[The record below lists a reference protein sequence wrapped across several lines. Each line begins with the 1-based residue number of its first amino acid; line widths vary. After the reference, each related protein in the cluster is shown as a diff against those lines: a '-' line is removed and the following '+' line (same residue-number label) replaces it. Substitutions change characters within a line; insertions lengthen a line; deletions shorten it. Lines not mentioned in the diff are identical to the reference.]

1 MADFDTLGKALQIP
15 DNVIKN
21 IDAIDKKIN
30 QIATDSEKMATVFQ
44 SAMTRMG
51 NGAGD
56 LLKKLQSI
64 QGVINGLGSVN
75 TGGLGNVGKG
85 MGNTATQAE
94 KAAASISEAAAALNK
109 FNQAWKGSG
118 QVTKRLDSLATRE
131 QVNLLR
137 ELNNQAMQTSRTLT
151 QMNRENSLEARK
163 KANETKIASQEET
176 NATNRKMEALKREN
190 AQTKIN
196 TAEYRNYVSALTMSE
211 SSENSR
217 IKKIERMSTV
227 LSELQRKESL
237 YANEIEVVR
246 KKIEQLTRENDSLAR
261 SRERTKKQNVDER
274 ANTQALNAYNR
285 AMAASEALVTQ
296 RINKIAKLRQ
306 AKEMLRNASGNYAT
320 QLNRISQEIARLNRL
335 NEGQVD
341 SYGRVI
347 RSQRNLVN
355 TSQQLTR
362 QLALIFS
369 VSQIEGYI
377 SKLIRVRGEFE
388 LQQTALASIL
398 QNKDQAD
405 QLFAQITELAV
416 KSPFTVKELTT
427 YTKSLSA
434 YQVEYEKLYD
444 TTKMLA
450 DVSAGLGVD
459 MQRLILAF
467 GQVKAANFLRGTEVR
482 QFTEAGLNIL
492 GELAKY
498 YSELEGRMI
507 SVGEVQDMVTKR
519 MVSFGDVE
527 EVFKRV
533 TSAGGIFYNMQE
545 RQAETLAGQMS
556 NLQDQI
562 DLMFN
567 EIGKQNQGS
576 LNTAISIIK
585 AVIENWEILANILQ
599 SAAIGWTVYAAKTL
613 LAAAANKA
621 FSSSAIVA
629 TRDMKGLTGVTAKVI
644 TSMRSFFS
652 VLKANPIAIIATVVT
667 SAVIAWNKHKKAVE
681 ENIKSYDPMVNSVSR
696 AKEELSDLAEKIT
709 EQNEKLNEAVNNVSK
724 YKKGTDEYVTA
735 EISANKE
742 REKQNQL
749 LNELK
754 TKYPEIYTGISKQI
768 NGNEELTKVL
778 QEQLVTYGYV
788 LEQQQYLSYLG
799 RQTATG
805 EDNGILKN
813 IQQATEAT
821 NATKTASEDV
831 DFAYKQ
837 MLGRINEFFATNK
850 RVSDS
855 FKDTINGIINS
866 TESADD
872 KISKLLTS
880 IYGFEGSG
888 VFNIG
893 DLRRSIDRTGL
904 EDIVSTYRD
913 AEDLRKKELEELEKD
928 IAYITKEY
936 LRSYDTTTSEGLKNA
951 EEAATEYVKSLN
963 IHNQEVL
970 DFAKQQFEVKLGIS
984 IDLKEIPA
992 ELGIVEKRINDYLD
1006 KNQFNLI
1013 ERIKPGEGMEKFF
1026 KELQDNLKTYKS
1038 ELEKYQSATG
1048 QLSPEFTNEE
1058 MIDQYNAKIKQV
1070 SETLNYWGYAIKE
1083 KNNDSKTELDILK
1096 EQLKIIKQVVDAY
1109 NKYKQYMSE
1118 GEASSLAKQ
1127 LADATV
1133 AKDIVGTLSLD
1144 TSELIEGLEK
1154 FSEEAAKKAGEE
1166 GQKAVD
1172 EVIRDYKEKNI
1183 IEIEVKGIE
1192 EAKERV
1198 SSIFQS
1204 YEFSLDLNTKGIDAS
1219 EFRNM
1224 LKSVGATDAE
1234 ISFMGLN
1241 TTTFEEAQQQL
1252 RDEIIKLQEEGGD
1265 EQIDA
1270 AMEIQKQLT
1279 DLEVKEATKRYD
1291 ELLALREK
1299 YQSAEKKISDLEGKI
1314 LEWNIEIDAIK
1325 TIQEI
1330 DGIGDKFEAT
1340 QKEYLELQVQNAED
1354 MILQLKSEAL
1364 QLTEFWQ
1371 NLFGDL
1377 GELSLNSIEDI
1388 MRQRDEIIANVDK
1401 DNPITNNQGET
1412 IGYTS
1417 SFIDTKGQKQEVQMT
1432 IGQYNQL
1439 IKAYQKLKDE
1449 YRQRNPLGNFVNSII
1464 EGRKEGESFRDFTT
1478 RLTKDFDELATES
1491 LEVANSILEISNA
1504 SDEAM
1509 QKLQGAESI
1518 VKGFISVAEGIA
1530 SENPLAIFSGLVSV
1544 IGGISKIHDSNREQE
1559 IKNELEAV
1567 NELERAYSNLQ
1578 YAIENGL
1585 SINAYN
1591 MQSQVINNLMK
1602 QIKSYQAMI
1611 EAERDKKN
1619 TDKDRINEWKDQ
1631 INSLYQEIS
1640 DTYRELT
1647 TQLIGDF
1654 KSMAQTLG
1662 DSLVEA
1668 LKRGEDAGVAFGDT
1682 MKDVFL
1688 QVLQNAF
1695 QMSVLE
1701 PLMEDLSNQMNEMM
1715 RPKSTKAEEQKQKVQ
1730 ELENELNSLES
1741 RIDNTGFNIPQRV
1754 QLFEQ
1759 IELKE
1764 QELAKAQEKLNQL
1777 LKDSAGEG
1785 IRVPSYEEI
1794 KSKFEEAMGSEQ
1806 GVLASEWWKLI
1817 EQFIGDYFPEE
1828 AQGDNLTG
1836 LSKSISGITEN
1847 QADALSA
1854 LCESIRFFTS
1864 DSNNVLHSIYNF
1876 LLSPSAESPLMQEM
1890 KLQTTHLASID
1901 SLLGSVIKSS
1911 SGKGK
1916 IMRVEIV

>member
-51 NGAGD
+51 NGADG
-56 LLKKLQSI
+56 LLKKLQTMQATINKLDMSKFS
-64 QGVINGLGSVN
+64 QGVQNLGRGV
-75 TGGLGNVGKG
+75 
-85 MGNTATQAE
+85 TQVE
-94 KAAASISEAAAALNK
+94 QFAASIAKAAEAISKYN
-109 FNQAWKGSG
+109 
-118 QVTKRLDSLATRE
+118 RE
-131 QVNLLR
+131 NERRGNVDNSKQIR
-137 ELNNQAMQTSRTLT
+137 ELN
-151 QMNRENSLEARK
+151 K
-163 KANETKIASQEET
+163 
-176 NATNRKMEALKREN
+176 
-190 AQTKIN
+190 
-196 TAEYRNYVSALTMSE
+196 
-211 SSENSR
+211 
-217 IKKIERMSTV
+217 
-227 LSELQRKESL
+227 
-237 YANEIEVVR
+237 EIETL
-246 KKIEQLTRENDSLAR
+246 KK
-261 SRERTKKQNVDER
+261 RTKQLDEYIEKLKQ
-274 ANTQALNAYNR
+274 ANQGGGRTRGGGSSGINSDVKAMNAYNR
-285 AMAASEALVTQ
+285 AMASSEALVTQ

-306 AKEMLRNASGNYAT
+306 AEEMLRNASGNYAT
-320 QLNRISQEIARLNRL
+320 QLNRINQEIARLNKL
-335 NEGQVD
+335 NQGQVD

-527 EVFKRV
+527 EVFKRI

-629 TRDMKGLTGVTAKVI
+629 TRDMKGLTGMTAKVI

-778 QEQLVTYGYV
+778 QEQLVAYGYV

-951 EEAATEYVKSLN
+951 EEAATKYVKSLN

-1118 GEASSLAKQ
+1118 GEASSLAEQ
-1127 LADATV
+1127 LADGTV
-1133 AKDIVGTLSLD
+1133 AEKVVGTLSLD
-1144 TSELIEGLEK
+1144 TSGLIEGLEK

-1192 EAKERV
+1192 AAKERV

-1241 TTTFEEAQQQL
+1241 TTTFEEAQKQL

-1265 EQIDA
+1265 EQLDA
-1270 AMEIQKQLT
+1270 AKKYQEKLT
-1279 DLEVKEATKRYD
+1279 DLEIKEARKRFD
-1291 ELLALREK
+1291 ELLTLREK
-1299 YQSAEKKISDLEGKI
+1299 YQTNEQKIDKVQTDIETWQRELYDIKKLGDAANAE
-1314 LEWNIEIDAIK
+1314 
-1325 TIQEI
+1325 
-1330 DGIGDKFEAT
+1330 
-1340 QKEYLELQVQNAED
+1340 QKELLEMRIQNGND
-1354 MILQLKSEAL
+1354 TILKLKSEAL
-1364 QLTEFWQ
+1364 QLTDFWRT
-1371 NLFGDL
+1371 LFGDL
-1377 GELSLNSIEDI
+1377 EDLSVNSLRS
-1388 MRQRDEIIANVDK
+1388 MSNMVDEIISNRKGITGNKGQLVGYSSSYTDNNGIVKQVTLTVEQYQRLLKQNNNVADEIEEK
-1401 DNPITNNQGET
+1401 NP
-1412 IGYTS
+1412 
-1417 SFIDTKGQKQEVQMT
+1417 FIALFDAITKGK
-1432 IGQYNQL
+1432 N
-1439 IKAYQKLKDE
+1439 
-1449 YRQRNPLGNFVNSII
+1449 
-1464 EGRKEGESFRDFTT
+1464 EGESTLDYIT
-1478 RLTKDFDELATES
+1478 RMEGILTSVTNAAFDVANNLADIFGANEDAKDFI
-1491 LEVANSILEISNA
+1491 NN
-1504 SDEAM
+1504 
-1509 QKLQGAESI
+1509 LQGI
-1518 VKGFISVAEGIA
+1518 VNGAKDLGV
-1530 SENPLAIFSGLVSV
+1530 
-1544 IGGISKIHDSNREQE
+1544 GISKIASGDIIGGGVQAISGIASTINSIFKIGDKKKEREIQRQIDLVE
-1559 IKNELEAV
+1559 DLQRSYEKLEEAINDAYSIDTYKKASDQAIANLEEQNKRYEEMIASEQDKKDTDEDRIKEWQNQIEDNNDTIEQIIEEQFSTVTGGILDNILSTSSEFTDAWLEAFK
-1567 NELERAYSNLQ
+1567 ETGE
-1578 YAIENGL
+1578 GL
-1585 SINAYN
+1585 SGLEESFQEMLENI
-1591 MQSQVINNLMK
+1591 IK
-1602 QIKSYQAMI
+1602 QQATMLI
-1611 EAERDKKN
+1611 TNQFVEKWKKQLEKYIN
-1619 TDKDRINEWKDQ
+1619 TDD
-1631 INSLYQEIS
+1631 L
-1640 DTYRELT
+1640 ELT
-1647 TQLIGDF
+1647 TNEAN
-1654 KSMAQTLG
+1654 KWV
-1662 DSLVEA
+1662 DSVTSSLPA
-1668 LKRGEDAGVAFGDT
+1668 L
-1682 MKDVFL
+1682 
-1688 QVLQNAF
+1688 
-1695 QMSVLE
+1695 
-1701 PLMEDLSNQMNEMM
+1701 NQ
-1715 RPKSTKAEEQKQKVQ
+1715 A
-1730 ELENELNSLES
+1730 LENYFKAMENAGINVSGSKDYELS
-1741 RIDNTGFNIPQRV
+1741 T
-1754 QLFEQ
+1754 
-1759 IELKE
+1759 
-1764 QELAKAQEKLNQL
+1764 
-1777 LKDSAGEG
+1777 
-1785 IRVPSYEEI
+1785 
-1794 KSKFEEAMGSEQ
+1794 
-1806 GVLASEWWKLI
+1806 
-1817 EQFIGDYFPEE
+1817 
-1828 AQGDNLTG
+1828 
-1836 LSKSISGITEN
+1836 LSKGISGITET
-1847 QADALSA
+1847 QADALASIT
-1854 LCESIRFFTS
+1854 ESIRFFTS
-1864 DSNNVLHSIYNF
+1864 DSNSILRNMYNF
-1876 LLSPSAESPLMQEM
+1876 LLTPPAESPFMQQLL
-1890 KLQTTHLASID
+1890 LQSQR
-1901 SLLGSVIKSS
+1901 LGMIYDLWNSVIKSVPS
-1911 SGKGK
+1911 SGRAVK
-1916 IMRVEIV
+1916 VQIV

>member
-51 NGAGD
+51 TGADG

-75 TGGLGNVGKG
+75 IGGLGSVSKG
-85 MGNTATQAE
+85 IGSTATQAE
-94 KAAASISEAAAALNK
+94 KAAASISQAASALNR
-109 FNQAWKGSG
+109 FVETWKGSG
-118 QVTKRLDSLATRE
+118 RVTSMLDSLATRE

-151 QMNRENSLEARK
+151 QANRENALSAKQR
-163 KANETKIASQEET
+163 ANETKIASQEET
-176 NATNRKMEALKREN
+176 NATNRKMAALKQEN
-190 AQTKIN
+190 AQIKIN
-196 TAEYRNYVSALTMSE
+196 SAEYRNYVSALTMSE

-217 IKKIERMSTV
+217 LKKIERMNTV
-227 LSELQRKESL
+227 LSELQRKEAL
-237 YANEIEVVR
+237 YSNEIEITR
-246 KKIEQLTRENDSLAR
+246 KKIEQLTRENESLAR
-261 SRERTKKQNVDER
+261 VRDKASKQRTDERT
-274 ANTQALNAYNR
+274 NTQALNAYNR

-306 AKEMLRNASGNYAT
+306 AEEMLRNASGNYAT
-320 QLNRISQEIARLNRL
+320 QLNRINQEIARLNKL
-335 NEGQVD
+335 NQGQVD

-467 GQVKAANFLRGTEVR
+467 GQVKAANILRGTEVR

-527 EVFKRV
+527 EVFKRI

-629 TRDMKGLTGVTAKVI
+629 TRDMKGLTGMTAKVI

-821 NATKTASEDV
+821 NATKTASENV

-1096 EQLKIIKQVVDAY
+1096 EQIRLIQEAGKEYEKYRKLYDEPMAQQLTEEAFTQAFKDVGLSVDMEFDV
-1109 NKYKQYMSE
+1109 N
-1118 GEASSLAKQ
+1118 G
-1127 LADATV
+1127 V
-1133 AKDIVGTLSLD
+1133 
-1144 TSELIEGLEK
+1144 IEGIRK
-1154 FSEEAAKKAGEE
+1154 VISTAGVE
-1166 GQKAVD
+1166 GQKIGNEAIAKLMTDTNAGQRTKEVEEYRKQID
-1172 EVIRDYKEKNI
+1172 ELFTSLENYKELEKLGLNKDLI
-1183 IEIEVKGIE
+1183 SQLFGID
-1192 EAKERV
+1192 V
-1198 SSIFQS
+1198 SSINDVQS
-1204 YEFSLDLNTKGIDAS
+1204 AFDRMKSILKGY
-1219 EFRNM
+1219 
-1224 LKSVGATDAE
+1224 
-1234 ISFMGLN
+1234 
-1241 TTTFEEAQQQL
+1241 
-1252 RDEIIKLQEEGGD
+1252 GD
-1265 EQIDA
+1265 EG
-1270 AMEIQKQLT
+1270 
-1279 DLEVKEATKRYD
+1279 
-1291 ELLALREK
+1291 EK
-1299 YQSAEKKISDLEGKI
+1299 LIAEAEKKITQQQQNELNNRLKEYAQMLKKSISERARIELEAQKEIRKVQETSQLDDVQKRTITQSIRVEADKAKDKATWEDFQNTDLYIRMFEDLDSVSTRTLNLMQEKLAELRVSLKNLDPQDLKAISEQMEKINEESISRNPFTGMIDNIKKYIEYRKQANELENKYNKSVSQEDFLKKSIDQQYLAVDAAEKRYLESVKLNGEYSQESILAKTNLNIQKQQLDTLLNQLVAQGKI
-1314 LEWNIEIDAIK
+1314 TQELADQIRAGEIFGDNTNKALSDSISLANEFITMLSSMSSDIEQIFGSFSEKGSDAVSSFVDIASSYMQMTQGNANLAMGIMSGNVVQAISGGIQSIQGLFS
-1325 TIQEI
+1325 TIGSLFQ
-1330 DGIGDKFEAT
+1330 IGDKK
-1340 QKEYLELQVQNAED
+1340 KERELQRQLELVENLQHAYEKLEKAIDDAYSLDQYQKAYD
-1354 MILQLKSEAL
+1354 MSKENLEQQRAAL
-1364 QLTEFWQ
+1364 Q
-1371 NLFGDL
+1371 
-1377 GELSLNSIEDI
+1377 
-1388 MRQRDEIIANVDK
+1388 
-1401 DNPITNNQGET
+1401 
-1412 IGYTS
+1412 
-1417 SFIDTKGQKQEVQMT
+1417 
-1432 IGQYNQL
+1432 
-1439 IKAYQKLKDE
+1439 
-1449 YRQRNPLGNFVNSII
+1449 
-1464 EGRKEGESFRDFTT
+1464 
-1478 RLTKDFDELATES
+1478 
-1491 LEVANSILEISNA
+1491 
-1504 SDEAM
+1504 
-1509 QKLQGAESI
+1509 ESI
-1518 VKGFISVAEGIA
+1518 
-1530 SENPLAIFSGLVSV
+1530 
-1544 IGGISKIHDSNREQE
+1544 R
-1559 IKNELEAV
+1559 LE
-1567 NELERAYSNLQ
+1567 E
-1578 YAIENGL
+1578 
-1585 SINAYN
+1585 
-1591 MQSQVINNLMK
+1591 
-1602 QIKSYQAMI
+1602 
-1611 EAERDKKN
+1611 DKKK
-1619 TDKDRINEWKDQ
+1619 TDKDRIKEWEQQIDDIEEQLEELAEEQFSTATAGILDSVLSAADEFTNAWLEAFRETGDGMTGLEENFQEMLENMLKRQAAMTITNTFIENWKKQLERYINEEDM
-1631 INSLYQEIS
+1631 
-1640 DTYRELT
+1640 ELT
-1647 TQLIGDF
+1647 TAEA
-1654 KSMAQTLG
+1654 KKWV
-1662 DSLVEA
+1662 DSVTSSLPALNEA
-1668 LKRGEDAGVAFGDT
+1668 LESYFKAMQDAGFDLTGKGEGDT
-1682 MKDVFL
+1682 
-1688 QVLQNAF
+1688 
-1695 QMSVLE
+1695 
-1701 PLMEDLSNQMNEMM
+1701 
-1715 RPKSTKAEEQKQKVQ
+1715 
-1730 ELENELNSLES
+1730 
-1741 RIDNTGFNIPQRV
+1741 
-1754 QLFEQ
+1754 
-1759 IELKE
+1759 
-1764 QELAKAQEKLNQL
+1764 
-1777 LKDSAGEG
+1777 
-1785 IRVPSYEEI
+1785 
-1794 KSKFEEAMGSEQ
+1794 
-1806 GVLASEWWKLI
+1806 
-1817 EQFIGDYFPEE
+1817 
-1828 AQGDNLTG
+1828 LTG
-1836 LSKSISGITEN
+1836 LSKSISGITET
-1847 QADALSA
+1847 QADALAA
-1854 LCESIRFFTS
+1854 LCESIRYFTS
-1864 DSNNVLHSIYNF
+1864 DSNTVLRSIYNF
-1876 LLSPSAESPLMQEM
+1876 LLAPPSESPLMQEM

-1901 SLLGSVIKSS
+1901 SLLSRLTRNVTSNGLAIK
-1911 SGKGK
+1911 
-1916 IMRVEIV
+1916 VQIV

>member
-51 NGAGD
+51 TGADG
-56 LLKKLQSI
+56 LLKKLQTMQATINKLDISKFA
-64 QGVINGLGSVN
+64 QGVQ
-75 TGGLGNVGKG
+75 NVGRG
-85 MGNTATQAE
+85 STQVE
-94 KAAASISEAAAALNK
+94 QFAASIAKAAEAISKYN
-109 FNQAWKGSG
+109 
-118 QVTKRLDSLATRE
+118 RE
-131 QVNLLR
+131 NERRGNVDNSKQIR
-137 ELNNQAMQTSRTLT
+137 ELN
-151 QMNRENSLEARK
+151 K
-163 KANETKIASQEET
+163 
-176 NATNRKMEALKREN
+176 
-190 AQTKIN
+190 
-196 TAEYRNYVSALTMSE
+196 
-211 SSENSR
+211 
-217 IKKIERMSTV
+217 
-227 LSELQRKESL
+227 
-237 YANEIEVVR
+237 EIETL
-246 KKIEQLTRENDSLAR
+246 KK
-261 SRERTKKQNVDER
+261 RTKQLDEYIEKLKQVNQGGGRTRGGGSSGINSDVK
-274 ANTQALNAYNR
+274 AMNAYNR

-306 AKEMLRNASGNYAT
+306 AEEMLRNASGNYAT

-467 GQVKAANFLRGTEVR
+467 GQVKAANILRGTEVR

-576 LNTAISIIK
+576 LNDAISIIK

-621 FSSSAIVA
+621 FSSSAIGA
-629 TRDMKGLTGVTAKVI
+629 TRDMKGLTGMTAKVI

-696 AKEELSDLAEKIT
+696 AKEELSDLAKKIT
-709 EQNEKLNEAVNNVSK
+709 EQNDKLNEAVNNVSK

-735 EISANKE
+735 EILANKE

-778 QEQLVTYGYV
+778 QEQFVAYGYV
-788 LEQQQYLSYLG
+788 LEQQQYLSYLS

-805 EDNGILKN
+805 GDNGILKN

-1013 ERIKPGEGMEKFF
+1013 ERIKPGEGMGKFF

-1083 KNNDSKTELDILK
+1083 KNNDSKTELDKLK
-1096 EQLKIIKQVVDAY
+1096 EQIKLIQQAGKEY
-1109 NKYKQYMSE
+1109 EKYRKLYAEPMAQ
-1118 GEASSLAKQ
+1118 Q
-1127 LADATV
+1127 LT
-1133 AKDIVGTLSLD
+1133 
-1144 TSELIEGLEK
+1144 
-1154 FSEEAAKKAGEE
+1154 EEAFAQPFEDVGLSVNMEFDVNGVIAGIRQVIATAGIE
-1166 GQKAVD
+1166 GQKIGNEAIAKLMTD
-1172 EVIRDYKEKNI
+1172 TNAEQRTKEVEEYRKQIDNLFQSLENYKELEKLGLNKDLI
-1183 IEIEVKGIE
+1183 SQLFGIN
-1192 EAKERV
+1192 V
-1198 SSIFQS
+1198 SSINDIQS
-1204 YEFSLDLNTKGIDAS
+1204 AFDRMKSILKGY
-1219 EFRNM
+1219 
-1224 LKSVGATDAE
+1224 
-1234 ISFMGLN
+1234 
-1241 TTTFEEAQQQL
+1241 
-1252 RDEIIKLQEEGGD
+1252 GD
-1265 EQIDA
+1265 EG
-1270 AMEIQKQLT
+1270 
-1279 DLEVKEATKRYD
+1279 
-1291 ELLALREK
+1291 EK
-1299 YQSAEKKISDLEGKI
+1299 LIAEAEKKITQQQQNELNNRLKEYAQMLKKSISERARIELEAQEEIRKVQNTAQLDDVQKRTITQSIRVEADKAKDKAAWEDFQNTDLYIRMFEDLDSVSTRTLNLMQEKLAELRVSLKNLDPQDLKAISEQMEKINEEAISRNPFSGMIDNIKEYIEYRKQANELEDKYNTSVSREDFLKNSIDQQHLAVDAAEKRYIESVKLNGAYSQESILAKANLTIQKKQLDNLLAQLAAQGKI
-1314 LEWNIEIDAIK
+1314 TQELADQIRAGEISGDNTNKALSDSISLANEFITMLPSMSSDIEQIFGSFFEKGSDAVSSFVDIASSYMQMTQGGANLAMGIMSGNVVQAISGGIQGIQGLFS
-1325 TIQEI
+1325 TIGSLFQ
-1330 DGIGDKFEAT
+1330 IGDKK
-1340 QKEYLELQVQNAED
+1340 KEREIQRQIELVEDLQHAYEKLEKAIDDAYSLDQYQRAYD
-1354 MILQLKSEAL
+1354 MSKENLEKQRAAL
-1364 QLTEFWQ
+1364 Q
-1371 NLFGDL
+1371 
-1377 GELSLNSIEDI
+1377 
-1388 MRQRDEIIANVDK
+1388 
-1401 DNPITNNQGET
+1401 
-1412 IGYTS
+1412 
-1417 SFIDTKGQKQEVQMT
+1417 
-1432 IGQYNQL
+1432 
-1439 IKAYQKLKDE
+1439 
-1449 YRQRNPLGNFVNSII
+1449 
-1464 EGRKEGESFRDFTT
+1464 
-1478 RLTKDFDELATES
+1478 
-1491 LEVANSILEISNA
+1491 
-1504 SDEAM
+1504 
-1509 QKLQGAESI
+1509 ESI
-1518 VKGFISVAEGIA
+1518 
-1530 SENPLAIFSGLVSV
+1530 
-1544 IGGISKIHDSNREQE
+1544 R
-1559 IKNELEAV
+1559 LE
-1567 NELERAYSNLQ
+1567 E
-1578 YAIENGL
+1578 
-1585 SINAYN
+1585 
-1591 MQSQVINNLMK
+1591 
-1602 QIKSYQAMI
+1602 
-1611 EAERDKKN
+1611 DKKK
-1619 TDKDRINEWKDQ
+1619 TDKDMIKEWEQQIDDIEEQLEELAEEQFSTATSGILDSVLSAADEFTNAWLEAFRETGEGMTGLEENFQEMLENMLKRQAAMTITNTFLENWKKQLEKYINED
-1631 INSLYQEIS
+1631 
-1640 DTYRELT
+1640 DMELT
-1647 TQLIGDF
+1647 TAEAKKWVDSVTSSLPALNDALEEYF
-1654 KSMAQTLG
+1654 KAMQQAGFDLT
-1662 DSLVEA
+1662 
-1668 LKRGEDAGVAFGDT
+1668 GEGEGEGDT
-1682 MKDVFL
+1682 
-1688 QVLQNAF
+1688 
-1695 QMSVLE
+1695 
-1701 PLMEDLSNQMNEMM
+1701 
-1715 RPKSTKAEEQKQKVQ
+1715 
-1730 ELENELNSLES
+1730 
-1741 RIDNTGFNIPQRV
+1741 
-1754 QLFEQ
+1754 
-1759 IELKE
+1759 
-1764 QELAKAQEKLNQL
+1764 
-1777 LKDSAGEG
+1777 
-1785 IRVPSYEEI
+1785 
-1794 KSKFEEAMGSEQ
+1794 
-1806 GVLASEWWKLI
+1806 
-1817 EQFIGDYFPEE
+1817 
-1828 AQGDNLTG
+1828 LTG
-1836 LSKSISGITEN
+1836 LSKSISGITEQ

>member
-51 NGAGD
+51 TGADG
-56 LLKKLQSI
+56 LLKKLQTMQATINKLDISKFA
-64 QGVINGLGSVN
+64 QGVQ
-75 TGGLGNVGKG
+75 NVGRG
-85 MGNTATQAE
+85 STQVE
-94 KAAASISEAAAALNK
+94 QFAASIAKAAEAISKYN
-109 FNQAWKGSG
+109 
-118 QVTKRLDSLATRE
+118 RE
-131 QVNLLR
+131 NERRGNVDNSKQIR
-137 ELNNQAMQTSRTLT
+137 ELN
-151 QMNRENSLEARK
+151 K
-163 KANETKIASQEET
+163 
-176 NATNRKMEALKREN
+176 
-190 AQTKIN
+190 
-196 TAEYRNYVSALTMSE
+196 
-211 SSENSR
+211 
-217 IKKIERMSTV
+217 
-227 LSELQRKESL
+227 
-237 YANEIEVVR
+237 EIETL
-246 KKIEQLTRENDSLAR
+246 KK
-261 SRERTKKQNVDER
+261 RTKQLDEYIEKLKQVNQGGGRTRGGGSSGINSDVK
-274 ANTQALNAYNR
+274 AMNAYNR

-306 AKEMLRNASGNYAT
+306 AEEMLRNASGNYAT

-467 GQVKAANFLRGTEVR
+467 GQVKAANILRGTEVR

-696 AKEELSDLAEKIT
+696 AKEELSDLAKKIT
-709 EQNEKLNEAVNNVSK
+709 EQNEKLNEVVNNISK

-778 QEQLVTYGYV
+778 QEQLVAYGYV

-821 NATKTASEDV
+821 NATKTASENV

-913 AEDLRKKELEELEKD
+913 AENLRKKELEELEKD

-1083 KNNDSKTELDILK
+1083 KNNDSKTELDKLK
-1096 EQLKIIKQVVDAY
+1096 EQIKLIQQAGKEY
-1109 NKYKQYMSE
+1109 EKYRKLYAEPMAQ
-1118 GEASSLAKQ
+1118 Q
-1127 LADATV
+1127 LT
-1133 AKDIVGTLSLD
+1133 
-1144 TSELIEGLEK
+1144 
-1154 FSEEAAKKAGEE
+1154 EEAFAQPFEDIGLSVNMEFDVNGVIAGIRHVIATAGIE
-1166 GQKAVD
+1166 GQKIGNEAIAKLMTD
-1172 EVIRDYKEKNI
+1172 TNAEQRTKEVEEYRKQIDNLFQSLENYKELEKLGLNKDLI
-1183 IEIEVKGIE
+1183 SQLFGIN
-1192 EAKERV
+1192 V
-1198 SSIFQS
+1198 SSINDIQS
-1204 YEFSLDLNTKGIDAS
+1204 AFDRIKSILKGY
-1219 EFRNM
+1219 
-1224 LKSVGATDAE
+1224 
-1234 ISFMGLN
+1234 
-1241 TTTFEEAQQQL
+1241 
-1252 RDEIIKLQEEGGD
+1252 GD
-1265 EQIDA
+1265 EG
-1270 AMEIQKQLT
+1270 
-1279 DLEVKEATKRYD
+1279 
-1291 ELLALREK
+1291 EK
-1299 YQSAEKKISDLEGKI
+1299 LIAEAEKKITQQQQNELNNRLKEYAQMLKKSISERARIELEAQKEIRKVQETSQLDDVQKRVVTQTIRTEADKAKDKAAWEDFQNTDLYIRMFEDLDSVSTRTLNLMQEKLAELRVSLKNLDPQDLKAISEQMEKINEEAISRNPFSGMIDNIKEYIEYRKQANELEKKYEQSFNQEEFLKKSVDQQHLAVKAAEQRYSESVKLNGEYSQESILAKANLNIQKKQLDNLLAQLVVQGKI
-1314 LEWNIEIDAIK
+1314 TQELADQIRAGEISGDNTNKALSDSISLANEFITMLPSMSSDIEQIFSSFSEKGSDAVSSFVDIASSYMQMTQGGANLAMGIMSGNVLQAISGGIQGIQGLFS
-1325 TIQEI
+1325 TIGSLFQ
-1330 DGIGDKFEAT
+1330 IGDKK
-1340 QKEYLELQVQNAED
+1340 KEREIQRQLELVEDLQHAYEKLEKAIDDAYSIDTYNA
-1354 MILQLKSEAL
+1354 
-1364 QLTEFWQ
+1364 
-1371 NLFGDL
+1371 
-1377 GELSLNSIEDI
+1377 SID
-1388 MRQRDEIIANVDK
+1388 QAIANL
-1401 DNPITNNQGET
+1401 E
-1412 IGYTS
+1412 
-1417 SFIDTKGQKQEVQMT
+1417 KQ
-1432 IGQYNQL
+1432 NRAL
-1439 IKAYQKLKDE
+1439 
-1449 YRQRNPLGNFVNSII
+1449 
-1464 EGRKEGESFRDFTT
+1464 
-1478 RLTKDFDELATES
+1478 
-1491 LEVANSILEISNA
+1491 
-1504 SDEAM
+1504 DEAIAAEQDKKGTDEDRIKEWKQQQEDNIKQM
-1509 QKLQGAESI
+1509 QKL
-1518 VKGFISVAEGIA
+1518 
-1530 SENPLAIFSGLVSV
+1530 
-1544 IGGISKIHDSNREQE
+1544 REQQKTALGGFGSDE
-1559 IKNELEAV
+1559 NIKSAAQDFAKAWLDAYSETGDGLDALSEKWDEFIKNVVAQQLMLKGTEKFLEPIMRELDKQLEDSEWTPSEQK
-1567 NELERAYSNLQ
+1567 ELQ
-1578 YAIENGL
+1578 GL
-1585 SINAYN
+1585 I
-1591 MQSQVINNLMK
+1591 
-1602 QIKSYQAMI
+1602 
-1611 EAERDKKN
+1611 DKKMPQL
-1619 TDKDRINEWKDQ
+1619 NEYWKS
-1631 INSLYQEIS
+1631 IAKSLGVAVEKQE
-1640 DTYRELT
+1640 E
-1647 TQLIGDF
+1647 
-1654 KSMAQTLG
+1654 G
-1662 DSLVEA
+1662 DSLTGLQRGLEGLSEQTGQALEA
-1668 LKRGEDAGVAFGDT
+1668 L
-1682 MKDVFL
+1682 
-1688 QVLQNAF
+1688 
-1695 QMSVLE
+1695 
-1701 PLMEDLSNQMNEMM
+1701 LS
-1715 RPKSTKAEEQKQKVQ
+1715 
-1730 ELENELNSLES
+1730 
-1741 RIDNTGFNIPQRV
+1741 
-1754 QLFEQ
+1754 
-1759 IELKE
+1759 
-1764 QELAKAQEKLNQL
+1764 
-1777 LKDSAGEG
+1777 
-1785 IRVPSYEEI
+1785 
-1794 KSKFEEAMGSEQ
+1794 
-1806 GVLASEWWKLI
+1806 
-1817 EQFIGDYFPEE
+1817 
-1828 AQGDNLTG
+1828 
-1836 LSKSISGITEN
+1836 
-1847 QADALSA
+1847 
-1854 LCESIRFFTS
+1854 SIRWFVS
-1864 DSNNVLHSIYNF
+1864 DDNAVIHNIYNW
-1876 LLSPSAESPLMQEM
+1876 LLNPPAESPLMQEM
-1890 KLQTTHLASID
+1890 KTQTLHLASID
-1901 SLLGSVIKSS
+1901 SLLGSVIKNS

-1916 IMRVEIV
+1916 ILRVEIA

>member
-51 NGAGD
+51 TGADG
-56 LLKKLQSI
+56 LLKKLQTMQATINKLDISKFA
-64 QGVINGLGSVN
+64 QGVQ
-75 TGGLGNVGKG
+75 NVGRG
-85 MGNTATQAE
+85 STQVE
-94 KAAASISEAAAALNK
+94 QFAASIAKAAEAISKYN
-109 FNQAWKGSG
+109 
-118 QVTKRLDSLATRE
+118 RE
-131 QVNLLR
+131 NERRGNVDNSKQIR
-137 ELNNQAMQTSRTLT
+137 ELN
-151 QMNRENSLEARK
+151 K
-163 KANETKIASQEET
+163 
-176 NATNRKMEALKREN
+176 
-190 AQTKIN
+190 
-196 TAEYRNYVSALTMSE
+196 
-211 SSENSR
+211 
-217 IKKIERMSTV
+217 
-227 LSELQRKESL
+227 
-237 YANEIEVVR
+237 EIETL
-246 KKIEQLTRENDSLAR
+246 KK
-261 SRERTKKQNVDER
+261 RTKQLDEYIEKLKQVNQGGGRTRGGGSSGINSDVK
-274 ANTQALNAYNR
+274 AMNAYNR

-306 AKEMLRNASGNYAT
+306 AEEMLRNASGNYAT

-467 GQVKAANFLRGTEVR
+467 GQVKAANILRGTEVR

-576 LNTAISIIK
+576 LNNAISIIK

-629 TRDMKGLTGVTAKVI
+629 TRDMKGLTGMTAKVI

-696 AKEELSDLAEKIT
+696 AKEELSDLAGKIT

-778 QEQLVTYGYV
+778 QEQLVAYGYV

-880 IYGFEGSG
+880 IYGSEGSG

-1083 KNNDSKTELDILK
+1083 KNNDSKTELDKLK
-1096 EQLKIIKQVVDAY
+1096 EQIKLIQQAGKEY
-1109 NKYKQYMSE
+1109 EKYRKLYAEPMAQ
-1118 GEASSLAKQ
+1118 Q
-1127 LADATV
+1127 LT
-1133 AKDIVGTLSLD
+1133 
-1144 TSELIEGLEK
+1144 
-1154 FSEEAAKKAGEE
+1154 EEAFAQPFEDVGLSVNMEFDVNGVIAGIRQVIATAGIE
-1166 GQKAVD
+1166 GQKIGNEAIAKLMTD
-1172 EVIRDYKEKNI
+1172 TNAEQRTKEVEEYRKQIDNLFQSLENYKELEKLGLNKDLI
-1183 IEIEVKGIE
+1183 SQLFGID
-1192 EAKERV
+1192 V
-1198 SSIFQS
+1198 SSINDVQTAFDKMKNI
-1204 YEFSLDLNTKGIDAS
+1204 LKGYGNEGEKVI
-1219 EFRNM
+1219 
-1224 LKSVGATDAE
+1224 AE
-1234 ISFMGLN
+1234 
-1241 TTTFEEAQQQL
+1241 
-1252 RDEIIKLQEEGGD
+1252 
-1265 EQIDA
+1265 
-1270 AMEIQKQLT
+1270 
-1279 DLEVKEATKRYD
+1279 
-1291 ELLALREK
+1291 
-1299 YQSAEKKISDLEGKI
+1299 AEKKITQQQQNELNNRLKEYAQMLKKSISERARIELEAQEEIRKVQNTAQLDDVQKRTITQSIRVEADKAKDKAAWEDFQNTDLYIRMFEDLDSVSTRTLNLMQEKLAELRVSLKNLDPQDLKAISEQMEKINEEAISRNPFSGMIDNIKEYIEYRKQANELEDKYNTSVSREDFLKNSIDQQHLAVDAAEKRYIESVKLNGAYSQESILAKANLTIQKKQLDNLLAQLAAQGKI
-1314 LEWNIEIDAIK
+1314 TQELADQIRAGEISGDNTNKALSDSISLANEFITMLPSMSSDIEQIFGSFSEKGSDAVSSFVDIASSYMQMTQGGANLAMGIMSGNVVQAISGGIQGIQGLFS
-1325 TIQEI
+1325 TIGSLFQ
-1330 DGIGDKFEAT
+1330 IGDKKKEREIQRQIELVEDLQHAYEKLEKAIDNAYSIDQLKASTKQAQDNLEQQAAALEEAIRLEEDKKKTDKDKLKEYQQQLEDVREQQKQLQEEFITEMGGFGSEADVKSAAQEFADAWFEAFNKT
-1340 QKEYLELQVQNAED
+1340 GDGLAGLEETFDDYFNNILKKQIMMKATETFLEPLLDQINAIFSDRTLGDYLENY
-1354 MILQLKSEAL
+1354 
-1364 QLTEFWQ
+1364 
-1371 NLFGDL
+1371 
-1377 GELSLNSIEDI
+1377 
-1388 MRQRDEIIANVDK
+1388 ANG
-1401 DNPITNNQGET
+1401 T
-1412 IGYTS
+1412 TS
-1417 SFIDTKGQKQEVQMT
+1417 SFDGANATVEELDAVREQADKILPLYNEFAKQLM
-1432 IGQYNQL
+1432 
-1439 IKAYQKLKDE
+1439 
-1449 YRQRNPLGNFVNSII
+1449 
-1464 EGRKEGESFRDFTT
+1464 
-1478 RLTKDFDELATES
+1478 ES
-1491 LEVANSILEISNA
+1491 LGVE
-1504 SDEAM
+1504 
-1509 QKLQGAESI
+1509 
-1518 VKGFISVAEGIA
+1518 
-1530 SENPLAIFSGLVSV
+1530 P
-1544 IGGISKIHDSNREQE
+1544 
-1559 IKNELEAV
+1559 ELE
-1567 NELERAYSNLQ
+1567 
-1578 YAIENGL
+1578 
-1585 SINAYN
+1585 
-1591 MQSQVINNLMK
+1591 
-1602 QIKSYQAMI
+1602 
-1611 EAERDKKN
+1611 
-1619 TDKDRINEWKDQ
+1619 
-1631 INSLYQEIS
+1631 
-1640 DTYRELT
+1640 
-1647 TQLIGDF
+1647 GD
-1654 KSMAQTLG
+1654 
-1662 DSLVEA
+1662 
-1668 LKRGEDAGVAFGDT
+1668 GDT
-1682 MKDVFL
+1682 
-1688 QVLQNAF
+1688 
-1695 QMSVLE
+1695 
-1701 PLMEDLSNQMNEMM
+1701 
-1715 RPKSTKAEEQKQKVQ
+1715 
-1730 ELENELNSLES
+1730 
-1741 RIDNTGFNIPQRV
+1741 
-1754 QLFEQ
+1754 
-1759 IELKE
+1759 
-1764 QELAKAQEKLNQL
+1764 
-1777 LKDSAGEG
+1777 
-1785 IRVPSYEEI
+1785 
-1794 KSKFEEAMGSEQ
+1794 
-1806 GVLASEWWKLI
+1806 
-1817 EQFIGDYFPEE
+1817 
-1828 AQGDNLTG
+1828 LTG
-1836 LSKSISGITEN
+1836 LQRGIEGLSEQTG
-1847 QADALSA
+1847 QALEALLS
-1854 LCESIRFFTS
+1854 SIRWFVS
-1864 DSNNVLHSIYNF
+1864 DDNAVIHNIYNW
-1876 LLSPSAESPLMQEM
+1876 LLNPPAESPLMQEM

-1901 SLLGSVIKSS
+1901 SLLGSVIKNS
-1911 SGKGK
+1911 SGKGR

>member
-30 QIATDSEKMATVFQ
+30 QIATDSDNMAKVFT

-51 NGAGD
+51 NGSD
-56 LLKKLQSI
+56 NLLKKLQSI
-64 QGVINGLGSVN
+64 QNVINGLGNVN
-75 TGGLGNVGKG
+75 IGGLGSVSKG
-85 MGNTATQAE
+85 IGNTATQAE

-109 FNQAWKGSG
+109 FNQTWKGSG

-137 ELNNQAMQTSRTLT
+137 ELNNQAMQTSRTIT
-151 QMNRENSLEARK
+151 QVNRENALSAKQR
-163 KANETKIASQEET
+163 ANETKIASQEET
-176 NATNRKMEALKREN
+176 NATNRKMAALKQEN
-190 AQTKIN
+190 AQIKIN
-196 TAEYRNYVSALTMSE
+196 SSEYRNYVSALTMSE

-217 IKKIERMSTV
+217 LKKIERMNTV
-227 LSELQRKESL
+227 LSELQRKEAL
-237 YANEIEVVR
+237 YSNEIEITR
-246 KKIEQLTRENDSLAR
+246 KKIEQLARENESLAR
-261 SRERTKKQNVDER
+261 VRDKASKQRTDERT
-274 ANTQALNAYNR
+274 NTQALNAYNR
-285 AMAASEALVTQ
+285 AMASSEALVTQ

-306 AKEMLRNASGNYAT
+306 AEEMLRNASGNYAT

-467 GQVKAANFLRGTEVR
+467 GQVKAANILRGTEVR

-629 TRDMKGLTGVTAKVI
+629 TRDMKGLTGMTAKVI

-696 AKEELSDLAEKIT
+696 AKEELSDLAGKIT

-778 QEQLVTYGYV
+778 QEQLVAYGYV

-821 NATKTASEDV
+821 NATKTASENV

-837 MLGRINEFFATNK
+837 MLGRINEFFATNT

-951 EEAATEYVKSLN
+951 EEAATKYVKSLN

-1127 LADATV
+1127 LADGTV

-1144 TSELIEGLEK
+1144 TSELIEGLEL
-1154 FSEEAAKKAGEE
+1154 FSKEAFQRAKEA

-1234 ISFMGLN
+1234 ISFMGLDV
-1241 TTTFEEAQQQL
+1241 TTFKEAQEKLRSEILELQKQGGSEQL
-1252 RDEIIKLQEEGGD
+1252 
-1265 EQIDA
+1265 DA

-1279 DLEVKEATKRYD
+1279 DLEVREATKRFD

-1340 QKEYLELQVQNAED
+1340 QKEYLELQVQNAKD

-1377 GELSLNSIEDI
+1377 GELSLNSVKDI
-1388 MRQRDEIIANVDK
+1388 MRQRDEIIANAT
-1401 DNPITNNQGET
+1401 PIKNSQGET
-1412 IGYTS
+1412 SGYSS
-1417 SFIDTKGQKQEVQMT
+1417 SFIDAKGQEQEVQMT

-1439 IKAYQKLKDE
+1439 IKAYKKLKDE

-1544 IGGISKIHDSNREQE
+1544 IGGINKIADSNREQE

-1701 PLMEDLSNQMNEMM
+1701 PLMEDLANQMNEMM

-1730 ELENELNSLES
+1730 ELQNELNSLES

-1764 QELAKAQEKLNQL
+1764 QELAKAQEKYNQL

-1828 AQGDNLTG
+1828 AKGDNLTG
-1836 LSKSISGITEN
+1836 LSKSISGITET
-1847 QADALSA
+1847 QADALQSI
-1854 LCESIRFFTS
+1854 LESMRWFVS
-1864 DSNNVLHSIYNF
+1864 DENATIHNIFNW
-1876 LLSPSAESPLMQEM
+1876 LLNTPAETPLMQQLS
-1890 KLQTTHLASID
+1890 LQSQR
-1901 SLLGSVIKSS
+1901 LGMIYDLWNSVIKSVPS
-1911 SGKGK
+1911 SGRAIK
-1916 IMRVEIV
+1916 VQIV

>member
-30 QIATDSEKMATVFQ
+30 QIATDSEKMATAFQ

-51 NGAGD
+51 NGADG
-56 LLKKLQSI
+56 LLKKLQSMQNTI
-64 QGVINGLGSVN
+64 NKLDMSKFLQGVQ
-75 TGGLGNVGKG
+75 NVGRG
-85 MGNTATQAE
+85 VTQVE
-94 KAAASISEAAAALNK
+94 QFAASIAKAAEAISKYNAENRKRTDVDNSKQIAQLNK
-109 FNQAWKGSG
+109 
-118 QVTKRLDSLATRE
+118 
-131 QVNLLR
+131 
-137 ELNNQAMQTSRTLT
+137 
-151 QMNRENSLEARK
+151 
-163 KANETKIASQEET
+163 
-176 NATNRKMEALKREN
+176 
-190 AQTKIN
+190 
-196 TAEYRNYVSALTMSE
+196 
-211 SSENSR
+211 
-217 IKKIERMSTV
+217 
-227 LSELQRKESL
+227 
-237 YANEIEVVR
+237 EIEAMR
-246 KKIEQLTRENDSLAR
+246 KRTQQLEEYINKQRQANQGGGRTRGGGSSGINSDVKAM
-261 SRERTKKQNVDER
+261 
-274 ANTQALNAYNR
+274 NAYNR
-285 AMAASEALVTQ
+285 AMASSEALVTQ

-306 AKEMLRNASGNYAT
+306 AEEMLRNASGNYAA
-320 QLNRISQEIARLNRL
+320 QLNRINQEIARLNKL
-335 NEGQVD
+335 NQGQVD

-398 QNKDQAD
+398 QNKDQAN

-467 GQVKAANFLRGTEVR
+467 GQVKAANILRGTEVR

-576 LNTAISIIK
+576 LNDAISIIK

-629 TRDMKGLTGVTAKVI
+629 TRDMKGLTGMTAKVI

-696 AKEELSDLAEKIT
+696 AKEELSDLAKKIT
-709 EQNEKLNEAVNNVSK
+709 EQNDKLNEAANNVSK

-735 EISANKE
+735 EILANKE

-778 QEQLVTYGYV
+778 QEQFVAYGYV
-788 LEQQQYLSYLG
+788 LEQQQYLSYLS

-805 EDNGILKN
+805 GDNGILKN

-855 FKDTINGIINS
+855 FKNTINGIINS

-1026 KELQDNLKTYKS
+1026 KELQDNLKTYKN

-1083 KNNDSKTELDILK
+1083 KNKESNTELDILK

-1127 LADATV
+1127 LAEGTV
-1133 AKDIVGTLSLD
+1133 AEKVVGTLSLD

-1192 EAKERV
+1192 AAKKRV

-1204 YEFSLDLNTKGIDAS
+1204 YEFSLDLDTKGIDAS
-1219 EFRNM
+1219 AFRNM

-1241 TTTFEEAQQQL
+1241 TTTFKEAQQQL
-1252 RDEIIKLQEEGGD
+1252 RDEIIKLQQEGGD
-1265 EQIDA
+1265 KQLEEAQK
-1270 AMEIQKQLT
+1270 IQKQLT
-1279 DLEVKEATKRYD
+1279 DLEIREATKRYD
-1291 ELLALREK
+1291 ELLTLREK
-1299 YQSAEKKISDLEGKI
+1299 YQSTEKKISDLEGKI
-1314 LEWNIEIDAIK
+1314 LGWNIEIDAIK

-1340 QKEYLELQVQNAED
+1340 QKEYLELQVQNAKD

-1377 GELSLNSIEDI
+1377 GELSLNSIKDI
-1388 MRQRDEIIANVDK
+1388 MRQRDEIIANAT
-1401 DNPITNNQGET
+1401 PIKNSQGET
-1412 IGYTS
+1412 SGYSS
-1417 SFIDTKGQKQEVQMT
+1417 SFIDSQGTEQQVQMT

-1439 IKAYQKLKDE
+1439 IKAYKKLNDE

-1518 VKGFISVAEGIA
+1518 VKGFISVTEGIA
-1530 SENPLAIFSGLVSV
+1530 SENPLAVFSGLVSV

-1578 YAIENGL
+1578 YTIESGL
-1585 SINAYN
+1585 SIDAYN

-1619 TDKDRINEWKDQ
+1619 TDQDRIDEWKDQ

-1701 PLMEDLSNQMNEMM
+1701 PLMEDLSNQINEMT
-1715 RPKSTKAEEQKQKVQ
+1715 RPKASKAEEQKQKVQ
-1730 ELENELNSLES
+1730 ELENELNSLEY
-1741 RIDNTGFNIPQRV
+1741 RRDNADFNIIARA
-1754 QLFEQ
+1754 QLTEQ
-1759 IELKE
+1759 IKLKE
-1764 QELAKAQEKLNQL
+1764 EELAKAQEKYNQL

-1794 KSKFEEAMGSEQ
+1794 KSKLEEVMGSEQ

-1817 EQFIGDYFPEE
+1817 EQFIGEYFPKE

-1836 LSKSISGITEN
+1836 LSKSISGITEQ